1 VTRTCRRRP
10 PRERIPTSRLL
21 ERAGIAVGLRPET
34 VEAVMEAYG
43 DAARVALDGGR
54 PVAIPWFGVVG
65 PEGVLV
71 GGDDGAGSAEVV
83 SLGELLPLVVDRTGE
98 RPATVALAVAG
109 VTVEVERAFGRNA
122 VVELPIVEV
131 WTGRFGT
138 WEPSHPVFGD
148 ERR

>member
-1 VTRTCRRRP
+1 MV
-10 PRERIPTSRLL
+10 
-21 ERAGIAVGLRPET
+21 
-34 VEAVMEAYG
+34 AYG
-43 DAARVALDGGR
+43 EAARVALEGGR
-54 PVAIPWFGVVG
+54 PVAIPWFGIVG

-71 GGDDGAGSAEVV
+71 EADLAAASTDVV

-122 VVELPIVEV
+122 MVELPILGV